1 MKGHNLL
8 IFKLEFAGIWK
19 RFCIGGV
26 LQMEIIGS
34 LVIAAAMQ
42 ANGIKAITK
51 LTPGVTD
58 DMLVALNSKDII
70 TEFRTVV
77 STYTGKNT

>member
-1 MKGHNLL
+1 
-8 IFKLEFAGIWK
+8 
-19 RFCIGGV
+19 
-26 LQMEIIGS
+26 MEIIGS

-51 LTPGVTD
+51 LTLGVTD
-58 DMLVALNSKDII
+58 DMLAVLNSKDII